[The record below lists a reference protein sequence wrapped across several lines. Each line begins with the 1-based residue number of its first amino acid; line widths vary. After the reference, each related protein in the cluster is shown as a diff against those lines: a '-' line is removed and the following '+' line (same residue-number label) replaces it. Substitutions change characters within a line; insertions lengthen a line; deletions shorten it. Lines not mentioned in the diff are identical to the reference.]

1 MAKPAIVVVDDE
13 PEVLRAIARDL
24 RAHYGE
30 HYRVLR
36 ASGGTEAL
44 EALHELAQRAEPVA
58 LLISDQRMPGMEGTQ
73 FLARARALVP
83 AARRVLLTA
92 YADTSAAI
100 AIINDSH
107 VDYYLLKPWDPPQQ
121 RLFPALDDLLEQW
134 RASFR
139 PGLGGVR
146 VYGHRWSATTHA
158 AKEFLSRNQVPY
170 QFIDI
175 MESAQ
180 AHMVVGEA
188 PAQLPV
194 VILESGKR
202 LIAPDTDTLAR
213 EVGMRTQAAA
223 PFYDLAIVG
232 AGPAGLAAA
241 VYAASEGLS
250 TVLIEREAP
259 GGQAG
264 TSSLIENYLGF
275 PGGLSGAELARRAL
289 AQAQRFGVEVLTPAE
304 VVGLRIDGPYKKLKL
319 RNGAEIAS
327 HLLMLSMGVSWRQ
340 LAVPGASE
348 LTGRGIYYGAAMTEA
363 ASCKDKHVYIV
374 GAGNSAGQAAMFFAE
389 HASHV
394 TMLVRGDDLGEK
406 MSSYLVQRIEAHERI
421 SVLTQTEV
429 AAAHGT
435 ESLAALTL
443 RNRRNG
449 EQMTVETCY
458 LFSFI
463 GAQPR
468 TDWLAGTV
476 ARDEHGFVLTGPAL
490 GPQDLAGWPLER
502 EPFLLEC
509 SVPGV
514 FAAGDVRSES
524 IKRVA
529 SAVGEGSVS
538 VAFMHRHLAQL

>member
-1 MAKPAIVVVDDE
+1 MAKPAILVVDDE

-36 ASGGTEAL
+36 AQSGTEAL
-44 EALHELAQRAEPVA
+44 DALRELQQRAEPVA
-58 LLISDQRMPGMEGTQ
+58 LLLSDQRMPGMEGTK
-73 FLARARALVP
+73 FLALARELFP

-100 AIINDSH
+100 ASINDSH
-107 VDYYLLKPWDPPQQ
+107 VDYYLLKPWDPPQL
-121 RLFPALDDLLEQW
+121 RLFPALDDLLEKW
-134 RASFR
+134 RGSYR
-139 PGLGGVR
+139 PGWGGVR
-146 VYGHRWSATTHA
+146 IFGNRWSAGTHA

-170 QFIDI
+170 QFHDVA
-175 MESAQ
+175 ESEQ
-180 AHMVVGEA
+180 ARQVAGDDLA
-188 PAQLPV
+188 RLPV
-194 VILESGKR
+194 VILENGKR
-202 LIAPDTDTLAR
+202 LIAPDTETLAR

-289 AQAQRFGVEVLTPAE
+289 AQAQRFGVEVLTPAD
-304 VVGLRIDGPYKKLKL
+304 VTGLTIDGPYKKLRL
-319 RNGAEIAS
+319 RNGAEVAS

-340 LAVPGASE
+340 LNVPGAHE
-348 LTGRGIYYGAAMTEA
+348 LTGRGVYYGAALTEA
-363 ASCKDKHVYIV
+363 EACQNRHVYVV
-374 GAGNSAGQAAMFFAE
+374 GAGNSAGQAAMFFADYAE
-389 HASHV
+389 HV
-394 TMLVRGDDLGEK
+394 TMLVRGEGLDEK
-406 MSSYLVQRIEAHERI
+406 MSSYLVQRIEAHPKI
-421 SVLTQTEV
+421 TVLAHTEI
-429 AAAHGT
+429 ARAHGT
-435 ESLAALTL
+435 QALEALTL

-449 EQMTVETCY
+449 EELGVETCF

-468 TDWLAGTV
+468 TDWLGDAI
-476 ARDEHGFVLTGPAL
+476 ARDEYGFVLTGPDL
-490 GPQDLAGWPLER
+490 DKRHLAGWPLER

-509 SVPGV
+509 NVPGV
-514 FAAGDVRSES
+514 FAAGDVRSQS